1 MKYCGGNNLLPT
13 PLSFLLSG
21 PFPSFP
27 SSHFFAPHLDKT
39 AQKMLSEKRRG
50 LGLSGKLRLMHAYE
64 EFLVFCGII
73 LLLYSLSSSSSI
85 LSAFISHGGLSLD
98 LSLSRI

>member
-1 MKYCGGNNLLPT
+1 MEEIIYCLPHFLSFSRG
-13 PLSFLLSG
+13 PFLSFLSL
-21 PFPSFP
+21 
-27 SSHFFAPHLDKT
+27 FFLLRISTKQHK
-39 AQKMLSEKRRG
+39 KMLSEKRRG